1 MLIKKNCI
9 PGYIWIIP
17 LYQPSQAPSTSIRI
31 FLNPQL
37 FLSGFKNVHVHTYR
51 IQIET
56 YPKRIWIHFSTQDS
70 SGNIGNRA
78 CVVKR
83 AKFASCFALR
93 EPGNE
98 VAILNTVYSSP
109 DKKKIRIQCPHDSG
123 FIAYSKICTLES
135 GFKKFHILIPN
146 SPDKRYCQLI

>member
-109 DKKKIRIQCPHDSG
+109 DKKKSGFSVHTIPDSQRIQKFALWKADSKS
-123 FIAYSKICTLES
+123 FIFLYRIHRIRDTVS
-135 GFKKFHILIPN
+135 
-146 SPDKRYCQLI
+146 